1 VQTSSQP
8 VAASAAPF
16 VPTAHE
22 VVELKSIEE
31 VFAALRSDTGVSTQ
45 TFDRYLQ
52 HCWKCSKIIK
62 HLHNC
67 PVPFI
72 DLTLEE
78 DKDSVVDT
86 SEPDVEMELV
96 ITI

>member
-1 VQTSSQP
+1 M
-8 VAASAAPF
+8 
-16 VPTAHE
+16 PTANE
-22 VVELKSIEE
+22 VVEPKSIEE
-31 VFAALRSDTGVSTQ
+31 VFAALQSDTGVSAQ

-62 HLHNC
+62 RPHNC
-67 PVPFI
+67 PIPFI

-78 DKDSVVDT
+78 DEDGVVNT

-96 ITI
+96 IAIE